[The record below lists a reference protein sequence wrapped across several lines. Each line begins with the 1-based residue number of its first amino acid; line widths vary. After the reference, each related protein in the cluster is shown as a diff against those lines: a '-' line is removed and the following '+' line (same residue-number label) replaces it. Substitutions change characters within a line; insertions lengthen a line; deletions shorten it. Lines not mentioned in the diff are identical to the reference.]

1 MDSKKRMMFN
11 IDDDYYYITIKLIII
26 LIQLDCFRNRFSD
39 YRKLAYIILFIKSNE
54 SINLFNRSIEEY
66 DNLSIFEREQ
76 LISIYYKGCV
86 YQPIIKRV
94 LFFLEKK
101 QIIILEKNTKYAC
114 IDIKLSRDKN
124 IKNIF
129 LSDKFDDDI
138 EKVNRLYKQY
148 NRIRTVK
155 YDTFIKRVFGDS
167 EVSKWEC

>member
-26 LIQLDCFRNRFSD
+26 LIQLDCFKNKFSD

-54 SINLFNRSIEEY
+54 SIKLFNKSVEDY

-76 LISIYYKGCV
+76 LISIYYKGCM

-101 QIIILEKNTKYAC
+101 EIITLEKNNKFTCVDVK
-114 IDIKLSRDKN
+114 ITRDKN
-124 IKNIF
+124 IRNIF
-129 LSDKFDDDI
+129 LSGEFDDDI
-138 EKVNRLYKQY
+138 EKVNILYKQF
-148 NRIRTVK
+148 NRIRSVK
-155 YDTFIKRVFGDS
+155 YDTFIEQVFGDS